1 MHEAEA
7 PYMVPSRWAIGKRTR
22 VGVARAAETAEG
34 GATRAVA
41 TRVVAAAKVE
51 LARDLVESFDYK
63 AFKDFAAR
71 RFCE

>member
-1 MHEAEA
+1 M
-7 PYMVPSRWAIGKRTR
+7 PSRWAIGKRTR
-22 VGVARAAETAEG
+22 VGVARAAETAETAEG

>member
-1 MHEAEA
+1 
-7 PYMVPSRWAIGKRTR
+7 

-34 GATRAVA
+34 GA

>member
-1 MHEAEA
+1 MALRLRRPRRSIHQLRRS
-7 PYMVPSRWAIGKRTR
+7 PRW
-22 VGVARAAETAEG
+22 RASSSSWT
-34 GATRAVA
+34 VA

>member
-1 MHEAEA
+1 
-7 PYMVPSRWAIGKRTR
+7 
-22 VGVARAAETAEG
+22 VGNRQADESGGGEGGGEAETAEG

>member
-1 MHEAEA
+1 M
-7 PYMVPSRWAIGKRTR
+7 
-22 VGVARAAETAEG
+22 GVARAAETAEG
-34 GATRAVA
+34 GVTRAVA

-63 AFKDFAAR
+63 AFKDLAAR